1 MTLNID
7 MKEFLEGNFDSA
19 YIDKKED
26 TQDFLIHYTDVY
38 GKESSQELP
47 LLSMEWAKDKSIA
60 LKHPK
65 DNDNNLSIPID
76 YFPNVINELSDTD
89 KLMGVIKDDL
99 FNYTIIVK
107 KSENDYLAFRVDV
120 EY

>member
-1 MTLNID
+1 MDID
-7 MKEFLEGNFDSA
+7 MKEFLEGNFDNA

-26 TQDFLIHYTDVY
+26 TQDFLIHYTDVD
-38 GKESSQELP
+38 GKEVSQELP
-47 LLSMEWAKDKSIA
+47 LLSMEWAEDKNIA

-65 DNDNNLSIPID
+65 DSDNNLSIPID

-89 KLMGVIKDDL
+89 KLMGLIKDTL
-99 FNYTIIVK
+99 FKYVIIVK
-107 KSENDYLAFRVDV
+107 KSENDYWAFRVDV